1 MFHNQTI
8 IDYNQTIIH
17 EEERKRGMRVRE
29 IGKTEENKL
38 KNWDIFYFF
47 LNKKKTGRFSK
58 TGTGSPVLS
67 VRTGS
72 GRFFRFEVRFP

>member
-38 KNWDIFYFF
+38 KNWDFLTFF
-47 LNKKKTGRFSK
+47 
-58 TGTGSPVLS
+58 
-67 VRTGS
+67 
-72 GRFFRFEVRFP
+72 